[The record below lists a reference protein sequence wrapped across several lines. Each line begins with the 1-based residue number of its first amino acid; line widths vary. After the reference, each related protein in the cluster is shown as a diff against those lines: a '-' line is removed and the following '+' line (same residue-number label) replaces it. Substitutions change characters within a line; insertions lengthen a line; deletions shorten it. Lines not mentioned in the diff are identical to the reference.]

1 MSIVARAY
9 ALIVSPRA
17 EWPRIAGEPATIGGL
32 FAGYAMVLAAIPAV
46 AGFIGTVV
54 VGFDLHGE
62 TVHMPARTG
71 LLRAVA
77 QYVSGLAGLWILGQV
92 IAWLAP
98 AFRGERDGVAAM
110 KLAVYSATPY
120 WLAGIFGAV
129 PALGLFGL
137 LGFYS
142 LYLVHTGLPALLR
155 CPPEKALPCT
165 IAVILCGFAV
175 LGGAAVLST
184 LALLWLYDIWRS
196 LSG

>member
-32 FAGYAMVLAAIPAV
+32 FTGYAMILAAIPAV
-46 AGFIGTVV
+46 AGFIGTVL
-54 VGFDLHGE
+54 VGFDVHGE
-62 TVHMPARTG
+62 TVLTPARTG
-71 LLRAVA
+71 LARAIA
-77 QYVSGLAGLWILGQV
+77 QYVSGLVGLWLLGWI
-92 IAWLAP
+92 IARLAP
-98 AFRGERDGVAAM
+98 AFGGARDGVAAV
-110 KLAVYSATPY
+110 KVAVYSATPY

-129 PALGLFGL
+129 PALGLLGL

-142 LYLVHTGLPALLR
+142 LYLVHTGLPALMR

-165 IAVILCGFAV
+165 VAVILCGFAV

-196 LSG
+196 LSA